1 MEDVAIIGVSMTHF
15 GKHPQKTLK
24 DVGMEAA
31 LGACKDASIDPKSIQ
46 AAYVGNGLAGIMTGQ
61 EGIRGQSVLLG
72 PDSPFQGIPVVNVE
86 DACATSSIALQ
97 CAMNAVASG
106 MYENALV
113 LGVEK
118 LFDDDKMKPFLA
130 LSTDM
135 PIEMRDAIVQ
145 AMSGSI
151 DKDRAREQLKRAGLL
166 EDMIDV
172 ILTALGDGS
181 GVGQRSPFMDV
192 YAMEA
197 HLYAKEYGIPL
208 EDVKNMLAWIAAKNH
223 TNGSLNPFAQYQKP
237 CSPAEVL
244 ESRLIVEPLHLLMC
258 SPIGDGAAAAVIT
271 KGSIAKRLSEKPV
284 WIAASVANSEAWQRK
299 KGDPDCVARAAKKAY
314 ETAGIGPEDVNVA
327 EVHDATAVGELL
339 AYEELGFAEHGQ
351 AQRLISEE
359 ATSLAGKVPVNTS
372 GGLESKGHP
381 IGATG
386 LAMIVEVVW
395 QLRGEANKRQV
406 ENARVGLTQN
416 GGGVTGAGPACM
428 TVTVLKR

>member
-1 MEDVAIIGVSMTHF
+1 MENVAIIGVSMTHF

-24 DVGMEAA
+24 DLGMEAA
-31 LGACKDASIDPKSIQ
+31 LGACKHAGIDPKAIQ
-46 AAYVGNGLAGIMTGQ
+46 AAYAGNGLAGIMTGQ

-72 PDSPFQGIPVVNVE
+72 PESPFQGIPVINVE

-97 CAMNAVASG
+97 CAMNAVAAG
-106 MYENALV
+106 MVENALI

-118 LFDDDKMKPFLA
+118 LFDEDKMKSFLA

-135 PIEMRDAIVQ
+135 PVEMRDAIMQ
-145 AMSGSI
+145 AMSGTI
-151 DKDRAREQLKRAGLL
+151 EKGKAREELKKVGLM
-166 EDMIDV
+166 EDMADV

-197 HLYAKEYGIPL
+197 HLYAREYGIPIEKL
-208 EDVKNMLAWIAAKNH
+208 KGMLAWIAAKNH
-223 TNGSLNPFAQYQKP
+223 TNGSLNPFAQYQKA
-237 CSPAEVL
+237 CSAEEVL
-244 ESRLIVEPLHLLMC
+244 ESRPIVEPLHLLMC

-271 KGSIAKRLSEKPV
+271 NKALAKRSSDKPV
-284 WIAASVANSEAWQRK
+284 WIAASVANSESWDRQ

-314 ETAGIGPEDVNVA
+314 EMAGIGPKDVDVA

-359 ATSLAGKVPVNTS
+359 ATSLRGKIPVNTS

-386 LAMIVEVVW
+386 LAMVAEVVW
-395 QLRGEANKRQV
+395 QLRGEAGKRQV
-406 ENARVGLTQN
+406 ENAKVGVTQN

-428 TVTVLKR
+428 TVHVFKR

>member
-1 MEDVAIIGVSMTHF
+1 MQDVAILGVSMTRF
-15 GKHPQKTLK
+15 GKAPEKSLK
-24 DVGMEAA
+24 DLGMEAA
-31 LGACKDASIDPKSIQ
+31 LGACKDADIDPKAIQ
-46 AAYVGNGLAGIMTGQ
+46 AAFVGNGLAGLMTGQ

-72 PDSPFQGIPVVNVE
+72 PESPFQGIPVINVE
-86 DACATSSIALQ
+86 DACATSTIALQ

-106 MYENALV
+106 MYENALI

-118 LFDDDKMKPFLA
+118 LFDEDKMKPFLA
-130 LSTDM
+130 LSSDM

-145 AMSGSI
+145 AMSGAI
-151 DKDRAREQLKRAGLL
+151 PKDQAHEQLKKAGLL
-166 EDMIDV
+166 EDMIEV

-197 HLYAKEYGIPL
+197 HLYAKEYGIPI
-208 EDVKNMLAWIAAKNH
+208 EKIKEMLAWIAAKNH
-223 TNGSLNPFAQYQKP
+223 TNGSLNPYAQYQKA
-237 CSPAEVL
+237 CSIQEVL

-271 KGSIAKRLSEKPV
+271 NRALAERSKTKPV
-284 WIAASVANSEAWQRK
+284 WIAASVANSETWQRQ

-314 ETAGIGPEDVNVA
+314 DMAGIGPEDVNVA

-339 AYEELGFAEHGQ
+339 AYEELGFCAPGQ
-351 AQRLISEE
+351 AQELIAKE
-359 ATSLAGKVPVNTS
+359 ATGLRGKIPVNTS

-386 LAMIVEVVW
+386 LAMITEIVW

-428 TVTVLKR
+428 TVTILKR

>member
-24 DVGMEAA
+24 DMGMEAA

-72 PDSPFQGIPVVNVE
+72 PDSPFQGIPVINVE

-135 PIEMRDAIVQ
+135 PIEMRDAIMQ

-151 DKDRAREQLKRAGLL
+151 DKNRAREQLKRVGLL

-197 HLYAKEYGIPL
+197 HLYAKEYGIPI
-208 EDVKNMLAWIAAKNH
+208 EDVKKMLAWIAAKNH

-237 CSPAEVL
+237 CSAAEVL

-271 KGSIAKRLSEKPV
+271 KGSIAKRFSDKSV
-284 WIAASVANSEAWQRK
+284 WIAASVANSETWQRQ

-314 ETAGIGPEDVNVA
+314 EMAGIGPEDVNVA

-359 ATSLAGKVPVNTS
+359 ATSLAGKIPVNTS

-416 GGGVTGAGPACM
+416 GGGVTGAGAACM